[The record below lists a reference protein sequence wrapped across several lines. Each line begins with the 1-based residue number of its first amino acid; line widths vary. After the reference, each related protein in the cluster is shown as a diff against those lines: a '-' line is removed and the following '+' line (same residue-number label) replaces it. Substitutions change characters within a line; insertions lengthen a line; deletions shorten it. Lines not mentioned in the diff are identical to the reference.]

1 MTPPATA
8 RSDDDSTDLV
18 LRALAAP
25 RRRAILR
32 LVADRER
39 SAGEIAAEFDVTRTA
54 ISQHLTVLKEAGLL
68 EERRDGTRR
77 LYRGEREGL
86 AKLRAELDGIWGNAL
101 GTAKALVEA
110 DRER

>member
-1 MTPPATA
+1 VSAEGA
-8 RSDDDSTDLV
+8 RSDDEMTDTL

-32 LVADRER
+32 LAADRER

-68 EERRDGTRR
+68 IERRDGTRR
-77 LYRGEREGL
+77 LYLSRREGL
-86 AKLRAELDGIWGNAL
+86 ALLRVALDGIWGNAL
-101 GTAKALVEA
+101 DAAKELVEA
-110 DRER
+110 ERER